1 MRFLIRY
8 LPNGMIFV
16 KDLDQDF
23 FDQEFVQTLEE
34 AMTFIKQ
41 QRELR
46 GEDPDRA

>member
-8 LPNGMIFV
+8 LPTGMIFV
-16 KDLDQDF
+16 KDLDNDF

-34 AMTFIKQ
+34 AMEFIRK

-46 GEDPDRA
+46 GEDPDKT